1 VGRARP
7 ACYDVGRARRS
18 VADVRLGLGLVVV
31 AAGPGS
37 YDEFAGPGT
46 VRQAG
51 QSPVASTSVPHSAWV
66 NTRRR
71 PGGGLDLPAIHESTH
86 PLVPVNVEQVIL
98 GRCFDLVN
106 KLALL
111 RLKR

>member
-1 VGRARP
+1 
-7 ACYDVGRARRS
+7 
-18 VADVRLGLGLVVV
+18 
-31 AAGPGS
+31 
-37 YDEFAGPGT
+37 